1 MRKKIIVLTLIIL
14 LLGSTLALIANVNE
28 NNISYAAYVRA
39 LPESSGQVLV
49 DPSLKVELFFK
60 DGLKGP
66 ATSMAFLAP
75 DDILVL
81 EKNTGKVQRIV
92 NGSLEQNPLLQVKVG
107 TEVEL
112 GMLGIAISKN
122 QQGKTFVFLYYTEAN
137 SSGIVIGNRLYRYEL
152 IDNKLVNP
160 LLLLNLP
167 ATSPIV
173 GHENNHNGGKVVIG
187 PDNNVYLVVGD
198 VGGRMGNIQN
208 IMRGSSPDGTSGIL
222 RITQDG
228 KSVHNGPF
236 GSSVPNILYYAYGI
250 RNSFGFDF
258 DPVTGNLWDSENGGI
273 DKDEINYVYP
283 GFNSGWRKAMGMA
296 LSRFDPN
303 EDLFY
308 FDGKGKYSDPEF
320 VWKETVAPTA
330 LKFLNSSKLGSQY
343 ENTIFVGDVKTG
355 NLYNF
360 RLDSTREQLLLN
372 PPLDDKVAD
381 TPQEIQDIVFG
392 RGFGVITD
400 IQVGSDGYLY
410 ILGIDGTIYKI
421 VLA

>member
-1 MRKKIIVLTLIIL
+1 M
-14 LLGSTLALIANVNE
+14 
-28 NNISYAAYVRA
+28 
-39 LPESSGQVLV
+39 PESSGQQLV

-60 DGLKGP
+60 DGIKGP
-66 ATSMAFLAP
+66 ATSMAFLGP

-81 EKNTGKVQRIV
+81 EKNTGKVQRIL
-92 NGSLEQNPLLQVKVG
+92 NGSLQKDPVLQLKVG
-107 TEVEL
+107 TEVEMGL
-112 GMLGIAISKN
+112 LGIAISKN
-122 QQGKTFVFLYYTEAN
+122 EQDKTFVFLYYTEAN
-137 SSGIVIGNRLYRYEL
+137 NSGIVVGNRLYRYEL

-173 GHENNHNGGKVVIG
+173 GHENNHIGGKVVIG
-187 PDNNVYLVVGD
+187 PDSNVYLVIGD

-208 IMRGSSPDGTSGIL
+208 IMRGNAPDGTSGIL
-222 RITQDG
+222 RVTQEG
-228 KSVHNGPF
+228 KSVDNGPF
-236 GSSVPNILYYAYGI
+236 GRSIPDTLYYAYGI

-283 GFNSGWRKAMGMA
+283 GFNSGWRKMMGMA

-303 EDLFY
+303 VDLFY

-330 LKFLNSSKLGSQY
+330 LKFLNSSELGSQY

-360 RLDSTREQLLLN
+360 KLDSTRERLLLN
-372 PPLDDKVAD
+372 PPLEDKVAD
-381 TPQEIQDIVFG
+381 TPQEIEGIIFG
-392 RGFGVITD
+392 KGFGVITD

-421 VLA
+421 VHV